1 MEVLENRKRSR
12 NDDDALSIR
21 SKRHQSNNGDWQT
34 LGYCDYTVGWVCALP
49 IEMAAAIAILDSTHV
64 PLPPQKGD
72 SNNYTFGRVCGHN
85 VVIACLPSSQYGTNN
100 AAAVASNMSR
110 SFPSITIRLMVG
122 IGGGVPDG
130 GIDIRLGDV
139 VVGNEVMQYDLGKV
153 LPDGQFQRT
162 GRTSTPPHTI
172 MTAVSKLQ
180 ADYENAP
187 SRIPNIL
194 CDMLDRNEQM
204 VSYARPSLPDRLFRH
219 TYKHTQEMD
228 SCERCSP
235 WEVLER
241 PHRETAQPRV
251 HYGKIASG
259 NQVIKD
265 GETRAK
271 IAEELGILCF
281 EMEAAGLH
289 DFPCLAIRG
298 ICDYSDSHKNK
309 AWQKYSAAVAA
320 AYAKELLSVI
330 PTQQRMDTETTYP
343 TTGTY

>member
-1 MEVLENRKRSR
+1 MEASESRKRAR
-12 NDDDALSIR
+12 NDDGAVSIR
-21 SKRHQSNNGDWQT
+21 SKRHQSNNGDWQC
-34 LGYCDYTVGWVCALP
+34 LGYCDYTIGWVCALP
-49 IEMAAAIAILDSTHV
+49 IEMAAAEAMLDSIHV
-64 PLPPQKGD
+64 SLPRKEGD
-72 SNNYTFGRVCGHN
+72 PNTYTFGRVGEHN
-85 VVIACLPSSQYGTNN
+85 VVIACLPASQYGTNN
-100 AAAVASNMSR
+100 AATVASNMSR
-110 SFPSITIRLMVG
+110 SFSSITIRLMVG

-162 GRTSTPPHTI
+162 GRTTTPPHTI
-172 MTAVSKLQ
+172 LTAVSKLQ
-180 ADYENAP
+180 ADYESEP
-187 SRIPNIL
+187 SRIPSIL
-194 CDMLDRNEQM
+194 LDMLDRSEQM
-204 VSYARPSLPDRLFRH
+204 TSYARPSLPDRLFRH

-228 SCERCSP
+228 SCERCSLS
-235 WEVLER
+235 EVLER
-241 PHRETAQPRV
+241 PHRETANPRI

-259 NQVIKD
+259 NQVVKD
-265 GETRAK
+265 GEARAK
-271 IAEELGILCF
+271 MAKELGIICF

-330 PTQQRMDTETTYP
+330 PTQQRRDTKTTYP
-343 TTGTY
+343 TTSTY